1 MNYEEYIEGT
11 VAKAVKAF
19 SGHEATL
26 RAGMNGIDVLDFRKP
41 GTGCYSLRVVFDH
54 ERGGRVYISGDLG
67 EAVVYPTCD
76 ATLCGMAECFTRR
89 DKSGEIRV
97 NWGYFLEKV
106 RASSDRYCWDAEAF
120 AHDFK
125 EHCDEY
131 DLTGAKEFLDENLDV
146 WSSGI
151 DVDCVHGVT
160 LSDGAK
166 LDLEEIDGDYRE
178 WVYECGKRVS
188 ARVILWL
195 VALRLAHEAVGSES
209 EVQG

>member
-11 VAKAVKAF
+11 VAEAVKAF

-26 RAGMNGIDVLDFRKP
+26 RAGMNGIEVLDFRKP
-41 GTGCYSLRVVFDH
+41 GTVCYSLRVVFDH

-89 DKSGEIRV
+89 DKSGVIRV

-131 DLTGAKEFLDENLDV
+131 GLTGAEEFLDENLDY

-151 DVDCVHGVT
+151 DVDCTHGVT

-166 LDLEEIDGDYRE
+166 RDLEEIDRDYRG
-178 WVYECGKRVS
+178 WVYDCGKRVS

-195 VALRLAHEAVGSES
+195 VALRLAHEAVKTES
-209 EVQG
+209 EVKE